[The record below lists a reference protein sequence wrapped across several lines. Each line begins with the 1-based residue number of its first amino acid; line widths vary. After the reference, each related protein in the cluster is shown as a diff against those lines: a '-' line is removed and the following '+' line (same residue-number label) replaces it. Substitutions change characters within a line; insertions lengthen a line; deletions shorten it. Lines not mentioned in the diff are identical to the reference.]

1 MDFENDILI
10 LEKPVDTQV
19 DISSQSQNNIN
30 QTVNNHYETFTD
42 FSHDKHQREDNEFE
56 VVQTYIPRQNK
67 KSNNDFDNLIN
78 EQNSYIS
85 ANETYT
91 YKKTKPQKQ
100 FKPTNKIF
108 VCISCV
114 IALFMGTLGIIN
126 AVNINNVSNNIAST
140 TEQIANIGKEITK
153 IDQVIE
159 GMVNEDNLKDEA
171 EQDGFTE
178 VTTKT
183 EIDLN
188 EKNVVEDYKKST
200 NLFDIICNFIM
211 SLFGG

>member
-10 LEKPVDTQV
+10 MEKPVDSQLE
-19 DISSQSQNNIN
+19 ISNQNQIN
-30 QTVNNHYETFTD
+30 QTVNNEYKQFTD
-42 FSHDKHQREDNEFE
+42 FSHAKRKNDYEEFE
-56 VVQTYIPRQNK
+56 VVQTYVPRKKNK
-67 KSNNDFDNLIN
+67 KNTDFDNLVN

-91 YKKTKPQKQ
+91 YEKTKPQKK
-100 FKPTNKIF
+100 FKPTSKIF

-114 IALFMGTLGIIN
+114 IALFMGTLGIVN
-126 AVNINNVSNNIAST
+126 AVNINNVSNSITST

-159 GMVNEDNLKDEA
+159 GMVNEENIKNEA

-188 EKNVVEDYKKST
+188 EKNVVEDYKKTT